1 MFACILLNPA
11 FYIDYLNDM
20 LKKYLSKSITFTC
33 IPLNPG
39 VLMNNKSKNS
49 KKINIYIESLK

>member
-1 MFACILLNPA
+1 
-11 FYIDYLNDM
+11 M

-49 KKINIYIESLK
+49 KKINIYIENLNDMLKVHK